1 MLLSIPENRVW
12 TLGDAY
18 DYCLEKVASHYEN
31 FPVASRLLPKNVR
44 KHIASVYAFA
54 RTADDFADE
63 KQFAGQRLPRLNA
76 WQQQLESIGSQKQ
89 SHPVFMALEKTIQTF
104 DIPISLF
111 GDLIHA
117 FKMDVEISR
126 YQTFDDVLGYC
137 KFSANPV
144 GRIVLY
150 IMGYAAPRFLEYS
163 DAICTALQL
172 TNFWQDISID
182 LQKNRIYIPGQDF
195 NHFGYTEEELQNGV
209 YNENFK
215 RLVFFEIQRTQE
227 FFDRGKPLL
236 GKIPGRFG
244 FELRL
249 TWLGGSRI
257 LQKLLKNNADVFK
270 ERPVLKKLDFLVLL
284 ARAFN
289 KNKFNLET

>member
-12 TLGDAY
+12 TLDDAY

-63 KQFAGQRLPRLNA
+63 KQFAGQRLQLLDA

-89 SHPVFMALEKTIQTF
+89 NHPVFMALEKTIQTF

-111 GDLIHA
+111 GDLIRA

-126 YQTFDDVLGYC
+126 YQTFDDVLNYC

-172 TNFWQDISID
+172 VNFWQDISID
-182 LQKNRIYIPGQDF
+182 LQKNRIYIPAEDF
-195 NHFGYTEEELQNGV
+195 NHFGYSEDELKNGV